1 MECEMKVRP
10 LVSAVQTQQANQQR
24 ELQARYVG
32 EDCGRVPLPSQQQ
45 QAGPHTATMTMT
57 GTTYAICPNTPDTY
71 DEAGYTN
78 AYMQY
83 TIIDRVITFS
93 AYGAERDVQ
102 KIKPIASPVE
112 KIKGQAD
119 YGDGDMTMSYMP
131 NDPGQ
136 IIVQEA
142 EASPDHYSMEIVYP
156 DGEKHYLDVIVSGFK
171 YPAAKEAE
179 AFIATAKIGVCRAPV
194 IIAAV

>member
-1 MECEMKVRP
+1 MKHATTVRP
-10 LVSAVQTQQANQQR
+10 LASAVQVQQADQQR
-24 ELQARYVG
+24 ARQARFG
-32 EDCGRVPLPSQQQ
+32 GDAPGRVALPSQQA

-57 GTTYAICPNTPDTY
+57 GTTYAICANTPDTY

-78 AYMQY
+78 AYMTY
-83 TIIDRVITFS
+83 TLIDRVITFS
-93 AYGAERDVQ
+93 PYGAERDVQ

-136 IIVQEA
+136 IILQEA
-142 EASPDHYSMEIVYP
+142 EASPDHYSMEVVYP
-156 DGEKHYLDVIVSGFK
+156 DGEKHYLDLIVSGFK
-171 YPAAKEAE
+171 YPGAKEAE